1 MIRAL
6 KIVIFLFFIFPA
18 YSQKTPADI
27 QLLKDLRGSDPD
39 SAIRFG
45 NKLLNTSKYKKNNLW
60 KTVIFN
66 CIGTAYHFS
75 GQPENA
81 ITSYKKGIAL
91 AVKEKND
98 TLLIFIYNNLALLHQ
113 DYYGYKETVEY
124 ARKALRIA
132 HSKNLLCETGD
143 SYNNL
148 GSINMYYG
156 RFDSSFFY
164 YYKGIEEYKKE
175 KKRKYLAESGIA
187 DINTNLGYLYLH
199 QGKQELALTN
209 YIESLKIFDKHKEWV
224 KASMASNNIADLFHL
239 KKDLKKAL
247 KYARLSVA
255 YNKKEY
261 RGQALGNAFF
271 ILGKIH
277 QDSQNKDSALIYYK
291 KAEKI
296 YDELDLTFQ
305 KTILFNSLGTYYA
318 EVNNQPE
325 SMKYFFK
332 SLELNILVQDSA
344 SICLNYFNIAHN
356 YFISGNIQEAS
367 KYNSLSLK
375 LLQSGIFYS
384 TFADVYGQAADIS
397 ARNREYEKAYEYIQL
412 RNIYYDS
419 MHLENT
425 QRLHEEIEAI
435 YQNEKKEEENKFQK
449 TLIEKKTL
457 ELEHAE
463 KEKEVQN
470 YQIRLM
476 TVGGIAM
483 LFFLFFI
490 IRSNRIRK
498 RNNKILE
505 EKNTV
510 IYRQKSEVEKQKDE
524 LTFKNLIIEEKQ
536 KEITDSINYAKRIQ
550 FSLLAQEQVLK
561 NNLKEFFILFK
572 PKDIVSGDFYWSTV
586 KPNGDFYL
594 AVCDC
599 TGHGVPGAF
608 MSLLNISF
616 LNEAINEKNIS
627 EPGKVLDF
635 VRDRLVQN
643 MEGGKDGMDA
653 ILIKKTGNKIYYS
666 AAHNKPVL
674 IRNNSKTELE
684 ADKMP
689 VGKADSMNP
698 FRTFELIP
706 EQNDTLYLTTDGY
719 ADQFGGDKGKKL
731 KSANLQKLLLEISDL
746 NLNEQKNKLSDTFEN
761 WKGELEQVD
770 DVCIIGIR
778 L

>member
-1 MIRAL
+1 MKQFIQIL
-6 KIVIFLFFIFPA
+6 IFIFCILTGN
-18 YSQKTPADI
+18 SQKTPSDI
-27 QLLKDLRGSDPD
+27 QLLKDLRGSNPD
-39 SAIRFG
+39 SAILLG
-45 NKLLNTSKYKKNNLW
+45 NKLLNSAKYKNNNLW
-60 KTVIFN
+60 KTVIYN
-66 CIGTAYHFS
+66 CLGTACHFS
-75 GQPENA
+75 GQPEKA
-81 ITSYKKGIAL
+81 ISNYKKGITL
-91 AVKEKND
+91 AEKEKND
-98 TLLIFIYNNLALLHQ
+98 TLQIFIYNNLALLHQ
-113 DYYGYKETVEY
+113 DYYGFKKTVEY
-124 ARKALRIA
+124 ARKALHIA
-132 HSKNLLCETGD
+132 KSKNMYCETGD

-148 GSINMYYG
+148 GSINMYYS

-175 KKRKYLAESGIA
+175 KTRKYQAESGIA

-224 KASMASNNIADLFHL
+224 KASYAANNIADLFHL
-239 KKDLKKAL
+239 KNDFKKAL
-247 KYARLSVA
+247 KYARISVA
-255 YNKKEY
+255 FNKKEY
-261 RGQALGNAFF
+261 RGQAIANAYF
-271 ILGKIH
+271 ILGKVY
-277 QDSQNKDSALIYYK
+277 QDTKNTDSALIYYK
-291 KAEKI
+291 KAESI
-296 YDELDLTFQ
+296 YEDLDLSFQ

-318 EVNNQPE
+318 EENNQPE

-332 SLELNILVQDSA
+332 SLELNILAEDTA

-356 YFISGNIQEAS
+356 YFVSGNIAEAA
-367 KYNSLSLK
+367 KYNGLALE

-384 TFADVYGQAADIS
+384 TFADVYGQAADIY
-397 ARNREYEKAYEYIQL
+397 ALQGKFEKAYEYVQK

-419 MHLENT
+419 MHQENT
-425 QRLHEEIEAI
+425 QRRQEEIEAI
-435 YQNEKKEEENKFQK
+435 YQNEKKEKENKFQK

-490 IRSNRIRK
+490 VRSNRIRK

-510 IYRQKSEVEKQKDE
+510 IYRQKAEVEKQKDE

-536 KEITDSINYAKRIQ
+536 KEITDSINYARRIQ
-550 FSLLAQEQVLK
+550 FSLLAHEQVLK
-561 NNLKEFFILFK
+561 NNLNDYFILFQ
-572 PKDIVSGDFYWSTV
+572 PKDIVSGDFYWSTS
-586 KPNGDFYL
+586 KPNGDFYM

-627 EPGKVLDF
+627 ETGKVLDF
-635 VRDRLVQN
+635 VRERLVQN

-674 IRNNSKTELE
+674 IRKNLKIELE

-689 VGKADSMNP
+689 VGMADTMNP
-698 FRTFELIP
+698 FKTFEINS
-706 EQNDTLYLTTDGY
+706 EKNDTLYLTTDGY
-719 ADQFGGDKGKKL
+719 ADQFGGEKKKKF
-731 KSANLQKLLLEISDL
+731 KSANLHKLLLEISDL
-746 NLNEQKNKLSDTFEN
+746 NLTQQKNKVSEIFEN
-761 WKGELEQVD
+761 WKGDLEQVD
-770 DVCIIGIR
+770 DVCVIGIK